1 MNEESRHNVFAIDLP
16 TYFQSEKKNSVHYNL
31 AMVSVYPLA
40 MKTVLIGSQGGE
52 WS

>member
-16 TYFQSEKKNSVHYNL
+16 INFQSEKKKNSVLYNL

-40 MKTVLIGSQGGE
+40 MKAGLIGS
-52 WS
+52 